1 MTRQR
6 YTIEHRTPKKGE
18 QYICYNTQPPMVIT
32 VHDDW
37 WQNKADVLVPVAP
50 EWPDPPVIVIDE
62 SPDVDQGLL
71 PVVAIRDRDGDYIYA
86 GNSMEMDLL
95 ECRDSI
101 TKWHEYVPDGYVDHR
116 HLTKVGTVSPIA
128 EVIQVTESVR
138 TLDGVTILEAP
149 FYATRM
155 DDADGN
161 RYYYAA
167 AYRIDPNIITSWKA
181 IVN

>member
-1 MTRQR
+1 MTNQR

-18 QYICYNTQPPMVIT
+18 QYICYNTQPPIVIT

-37 WQNKADVLVPVAP
+37 WQNKADVLVPV
-50 EWPDPPVIVIDE
+50 
-62 SPDVDQGLL
+62 
-71 PVVAIRDRDGDYIYA
+71 
-86 GNSMEMDLL
+86 
-95 ECRDSI
+95 
-101 TKWHEYVPDGYVDHR
+101 T
-116 HLTKVGTVSPIA
+116 PIA
-128 EVIQVTESVR
+128 DVIQVTESVR